1 MGGHLTL
8 GLQVSTASVGI
19 TNSCLHMCLGPSPT
33 VPPLCWPQSRYLG
46 LSQPS
51 LFCFVCGGLWGLSAI
66 KIERI
71 TCMTDYSSREALLLV
86 TIKAPRGCVVL
97 ESGLFKECEMCL
109 HLRDTA
115 GLVPDHPKKESFTK
129 IHQSRGLLC
138 CCCFSVHIKIMFTL
152 SCKSGKCI
160 IYV

>member
-1 MGGHLTL
+1 M
-8 GLQVSTASVGI
+8 GI
-19 TNSCLHMCLGPSPT
+19 TNSCPHMCLCPSPT

-46 LSQPS
+46 LSQLS
-51 LFCFVCGGLWGLSAI
+51 LFCSVCGGLWGPSAI
-66 KIERI
+66 KIKRI
-71 TCMTDYSSREALLLV
+71 TCVTDYSSREALLLV

-97 ESGLFKECEMCL
+97 KSGLFKECEMCL

-115 GLVPDHPKKESFTK
+115 GLVPDPPPPRKRVSQKNTSHMDF
-129 IHQSRGLLC
+129 C
-138 CCCFSVHIKIMFTL
+138 CCCFSGHIKIMFTL